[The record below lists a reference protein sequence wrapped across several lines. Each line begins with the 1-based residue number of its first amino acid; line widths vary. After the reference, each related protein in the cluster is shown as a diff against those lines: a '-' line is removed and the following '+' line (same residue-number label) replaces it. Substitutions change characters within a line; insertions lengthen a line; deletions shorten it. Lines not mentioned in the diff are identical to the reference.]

1 MIHAS
6 DSDHNKQ
13 KGNKH
18 MNVKK
23 VFVVGAGFMGSG
35 IVENVAAKGLEAV
48 AYDISQQQL
57 ERSRKGIVRS
67 LDKQVKKGKISEGDK
82 TEILSRIRYVTDITE
97 CSKADVV
104 IEAVAENKDIK
115 VSIMKEIE
123 KHAKEE
129 AIIASNTSSISITSL
144 GSVFKEPERFV
155 GMHFFSPVPRIPL
168 MEIVRG
174 YQTGQRAIEIASELG
189 EYLGKTCILA
199 QDEAGFIVN
208 RMLIP
213 MLNEACILVERKIG
227 TIEEIDMGMKKGL
240 NHPMGPLELMDMIG
254 IDVELAVMEVL
265 HEEIGDPK
273 YRPAVSLRRM
283 VDSGFLG
290 RKTNVGF
297 YVYNEDGTK
306 YPNPKLLELR

>member
-1 MIHAS
+1 
-6 DSDHNKQ
+6 
-13 KGNKH
+13 
-18 MNVKK
+18 MNIEK

-35 IVENVAAKGLEAV
+35 IVENAAAKGLDV
-48 AYDISQQQL
+48 TVYDISQPQL
-57 ERSRKGIVRS
+57 EKSIAGITKNLAKSVS
-67 LDKQVKKGKISEGDK
+67 KGKISEAEKDAA
-82 TEILSRIRYVTDITE
+82 LSRITTSTDISDCKT
-97 CSKADVV
+97 ADAI

-115 VSIMKEIE
+115 VSIMKEID
-123 KHAKEE
+123 KYAKDT
-129 AIIASNTSSISITSL
+129 AVVASNTSSISITSL
-144 GSVFKEPERFV
+144 GSIFKDPSRFV
-155 GMHFFSPVPRIPL
+155 GMHFFSPVPKMPL

-174 YQTGQRAIEIASELG
+174 YQTGDAALERARKLG
-189 EYLGKTCILA
+189 EFMGKSCIIA

-227 TIEEIDMGMKKGL
+227 TIEEIDRGTKLGL

-265 HEEIGDPK
+265 HNEIGDPK

-290 RKTNVGF
+290 KKAGAGF
-297 YVYNEDGTK
+297 YIYHEDGTK
-306 YPNPKLLELR
+306 EPNPALLKIR

>member
-1 MIHAS
+1 
-6 DSDHNKQ
+6 
-13 KGNKH
+13 
-18 MNVKK
+18 MNIKK

-35 IVENVAAKGLEAV
+35 IVENAAVKGLDV
-48 AYDISQQQL
+48 TVYDISQTQ
-57 ERSRKGIVRS
+57 
-67 LDKQVKKGKISEGDK
+67 LDKSVANITKNLDKAVAKGRMEAADRDAS
-82 TEILSRIRYVTDITE
+82 LARIQCTTDITA
-97 CSKADVV
+97 CHDADAI

-115 VSIMKEIE
+115 VSIMKEVD
-123 KHAKEE
+123 KYAKED
-129 AIIASNTSSISITSL
+129 AVIASNTSSISITSL
-144 GSVFKEPERFV
+144 GSVFKKPERFV
-155 GMHFFSPVPRIPL
+155 GMHFFSPVPRMPL

-174 YQTGQRAIEIASELG
+174 YQTGDEALERARKLG
-189 EYLGKTCILA
+189 EFMGKTCIIA

-213 MLNEACILVERKIG
+213 MLNEACVLVERRIG
-227 TIEEIDMGMKKGL
+227 SIEEIDCGVKLGL

-290 RKTNVGF
+290 KKTGVGF
-297 YVYNEDGTK
+297 YLYHEDGTK
-306 YPNPKLLELR
+306 EPNPNLLKLR